1 MNHVP
6 SFVIVGINRDD
17 VGNAVLNFEPA
28 ADLASRWG
36 DAYVSNF
43 HFAADKKTAGSS
55 MPRGAPAAK
64 SNISLIEQG
73 RNALSDVFVRQRY
86 GENRLIYRLLEIVE
100 RSQLMRVVQFQRSEM
115 TNLVAELTHGVAHR
129 VHAIHQLAVAG
140 IGIDERLYCVA
151 DEGEVANIAS
161 VVVYRARLLVKQIE
175 QQSSLSG
182 VGAIHVMQADTS
194 RSRAVGFRELLVE
207 VLNPI

>member
-1 MNHVP
+1 
-6 SFVIVGINRDD
+6 
-17 VGNAVLNFEPA
+17 
-28 ADLASRWG
+28 
-36 DAYVSNF
+36 
-43 HFAADKKTAGSS
+43 
-55 MPRGAPAAK
+55 MPRGAPAVK

-151 DEGEVANIAS
+151 DESEVANIAPA
-161 VVVYRARLLVKQIE
+161 VVYRA
-175 QQSSLSG
+175 
-182 VGAIHVMQADTS
+182 
-194 RSRAVGFRELLVE
+194 
-207 VLNPI
+207 